1 MQNRPPIPVIIL
13 VILVVVGGAGFF
25 LYSELQKNTVSL
37 ALTASGT
44 VEAVQVDISPEIA
57 GKVTEV
63 LVQEGDTVKA
73 GDVLFRLDDTLLQ
86 AQRAQ
91 ADTALASARLA
102 AQTADA
108 AQDTAQASYD
118 LALFTAANE
127 AQNGRVYAWATPAPS
142 DFNQPTWYFSR
153 PEQLKAAQTQ
163 AAAAQATLQE
173 KQQALDFVQQKA
185 ASAPFLAAEKRL
197 ELARL
202 AYQVAQD
209 VLKRAGN
216 ATSNKDIKDAA
227 QANFDDAEQELK
239 DAQQAYTDAQT
250 SEGAK
255 DITKARAELTVAQ
268 ETSDATQDRLRQ
280 LQVSSDS
287 PKVIS
292 AAAALNQA
300 KAAAAQAHAAVDQA
314 QASLKVLDTQLARYT
329 IAAPA
334 AGVIYTRTVEP
345 GEVVNPGSVAF
356 TIGRLEDLTITVYIP
371 ENRYGEVS
379 LGQSA
384 TVQVDSFAGQ
394 KFKASV
400 SRIADQAEF
409 TPRNVQTV
417 EGRSSTVFAV
427 VLKVTNTDAKLKSG
441 MPADVTFQ

>member
-13 VILVVVGGAGFF
+13 VILVLIGGSGFF
-25 LYSELQKNTVSL
+25 IYSELQKSTVSQ
-37 ALTASGT
+37 ALSASGT
-44 VEAVQVDISPEIA
+44 VEAVRVDISPEIA

-63 LVQEGDTVKA
+63 LYQEGDSVKA
-73 GDVLFRLDDTLLQ
+73 GDVLFRLDDALLQ

-91 ADTALASARLA
+91 ADTVLASARLA
-102 AQTADA
+102 ALTADA
-108 AQDTAQASYD
+108 AQETAQASYD
-118 LALFTAANE
+118 QAVFTAANE
-127 AQNGRVYAWATPAPS
+127 AQAGRTAAWAAAAPS
-142 DFNQPTWYFSR
+142 DFDHPSWYFSR
-153 PEQLKAAQTQ
+153 PEQLKAALAQ
-163 AAAAQATLQE
+163 AEAAQTTLQE
-173 KQQALDFVQQKA
+173 KQQALEFVQQKA

-197 ELARL
+197 EQARL

-209 VLKRAGN
+209 VLKRAGS

-227 QANFDDAEQELK
+227 QAIFDDAEQELK

-250 SEGAK
+250 TEGAK

-268 ETSDATQDRLRQ
+268 ETSDATQDRVRQ

-287 PKVIS
+287 PKVAS
-292 AAAALNQA
+292 AAAALNHA

-314 QASLKVLDTQLARYT
+314 QSSLKVLDTQIARYT
-329 IAAPA
+329 VTAPA

-356 TIGRLEDLTITVYIP
+356 TLGRLEDLTITVYIP

-379 LGQSA
+379 LGQNV
-384 TVQVDSFAGQ
+384 TVQADSFPGQ

-400 SRIADQAEF
+400 SRISDQAEF

-427 VLKVTNTDAKLKSG
+427 VLKVTNTDAKLKPG
-441 MPADVTFQ
+441 MPADVIFE